1 VKLDKHFSKKTP
13 MEILT
18 ILEKLEE
25 RCDIKFEVIS
35 GKIVPKEAS
44 EPLPDDVL
52 QFLLGDN
59 FSFDELLTLH
69 NFPMASVNHSKI
81 IAELSKI
88 LYRSI
93 SETDF
98 FVYINSLNVTSK
110 IFGFL
115 YIPDLI
121 VTISQEEVFDSVGNL
136 LNPHSIIE
144 VLSPSTEKKDR
155 NKKKEAYQS
164 IESLQEYVL
173 IAQDSYKIEQYLR
186 QGKTKW
192 TVKIYDNANETCVL
206 TVGVKIKLND
216 LYKNT
221 DWAKKD

>member
-1 VKLDKHFSKKTP
+1 

-52 QFLLGDN
+52 QFLLSDN
-59 FSFDELLTLH
+59 FSYDELLKIYDMPRT
-69 NFPMASVNHSKI
+69 SINHRRI
-81 IAELSKI
+81 IATLTETLI
-88 LYRSI
+88 MHLHGLEFRLYVNDMLI
-93 SETDF
+93 NKKF
-98 FVYINSLNVTSK
+98 FGT
-110 IFGFL
+110 FL
-115 YIPDLI
+115 IPDLTFTLKSDEI
-121 VTISQEEVFDSVGNL
+121 YDANGALQ
-136 LNPHSIIE
+136 NPISIIE

-155 NKKKEAYQS
+155 NEKKEAYQS

-192 TVKIYDNANETCVL
+192 TVKVYDKANETCVL

>member
-1 VKLDKHFSKKTP
+1 

-18 ILEKLEE
+18 ILEKLEA

-52 QFLLGDN
+52 
-59 FSFDELLTLH
+59 ELLLTENLDSEQIL
-69 NFPMASVNHSKI
+69 NFYKMANTSYNHKRI
-81 IAELSKI
+81 IAELTILIGSQLNSSKFAI
-88 LYRSI
+88 FINELEIKRS
-93 SETDF
+93 
-98 FVYINSLNVTSK
+98 
-110 IFGFL
+110 FL
-115 YIPDLI
+115 RSFLIPDLAF
-121 VTISQEEVFDSVGNL
+121 TLSGGTLSESKTALE
-136 LNPHSIIE
+136 NPISIIE

-155 NKKKEAYQS
+155 NEKKEAYQS

-192 TVKIYDNANETCVL
+192 TVKVYDKANETCVL

>member
-1 VKLDKHFSKKTP
+1 
-13 MEILT
+13 
-18 ILEKLEE
+18 
-25 RCDIKFEVIS
+25 
-35 GKIVPKEAS
+35 VPKEAS

-59 FSFDELLTLH
+59 FSFDELLKIYDMPRT
-69 NFPMASVNHSKI
+69 SINHRRI
-81 IAELSKI
+81 IATLTETLIMHLHGSEFRLYVNDMLISKQ
-88 LYRSI
+88 
-93 SETDF
+93 
-98 FVYINSLNVTSK
+98 
-110 IFGFL
+110 IFGTFL
-115 YIPDLI
+115 IPDLAF
-121 VTISQEEVFDSVGNL
+121 TLKNNEVYDENGAL
-136 LNPHSIIE
+136 ENPHSIIE

-155 NKKKEAYQS
+155 NEKKEAYQS

>member
-1 VKLDKHFSKKTP
+1 

-44 EPLPDDVL
+44 EPLPDGIL
-52 QFLLGDN
+52 
-59 FSFDELLTLH
+59 ELLLNKYPDWEKILNLYKMPNT
-69 NFPMASVNHSKI
+69 SYNHKRI
-81 IAELSKI
+81 IAELTVLIGRQLDCSQFAIFINELEIKSSF
-88 LYRSI
+88 LRS
-93 SETDF
+93 
-98 FVYINSLNVTSK
+98 
-110 IFGFL
+110 FL
-115 YIPDLI
+115 IPDLAF
-121 VTISQEEVFDSVGNL
+121 TLTGGTLSENKTALE
-136 LNPHSIIE
+136 NPISIIE
-144 VLSPSTEKKDR
+144 VRSPGTEKKDR
-155 NKKKEAYQS
+155 NEKNEAYQS

-192 TVKIYDNANETCVL
+192 TIKIYDNANDTCVL
-206 TVGVKIKLND
+206 TVGIKIKLND

>member
-1 VKLDKHFSKKTP
+1 

-18 ILEKLEE
+18 ILEKLEA

-44 EPLPDDVL
+44 EPLPDNVL
-52 QFLLGDN
+52 
-59 FSFDELLTLH
+59 ELLLTENPDSEKIL
-69 NFPMASVNHSKI
+69 NFYKMAKTSYNHKKI
-81 IAELSKI
+81 IASLKYIIFAQIGSLHE
-88 LYRSI
+88 
-93 SETDF
+93 F
-98 FVYINSLNVTSK
+98 YINDLTVSTK
-110 IFGFL
+110 IFGAFL
-115 YIPDLI
+115 VPDLAFTLQNDEI
-121 VTISQEEVFDSVGNL
+121 YDTNGALQNPISV
-136 LNPHSIIE
+136 IE

-155 NKKKEAYQS
+155 NEKKEAYQS
-164 IESLQEYVL
+164 IESLQEYIL

>member
-1 VKLDKHFSKKTP
+1 LAFTLQND
-13 MEILT
+13 EIYDTNGALQNP
-18 ILEKLEE
+18 
-25 RCDIKFEVIS
+25 IS
-35 GKIVPKEAS
+35 V
-44 EPLPDDVL
+44 
-52 QFLLGDN
+52 
-59 FSFDELLTLH
+59 
-69 NFPMASVNHSKI
+69 
-81 IAELSKI
+81 
-88 LYRSI
+88 
-93 SETDF
+93 
-98 FVYINSLNVTSK
+98 
-110 IFGFL
+110 
-115 YIPDLI
+115 
-121 VTISQEEVFDSVGNL
+121 
-136 LNPHSIIE
+136 IE

-155 NKKKEAYQS
+155 NEKKEAYQS